1 MGMDA
6 PGRHLWLA
14 VQVWDML
21 HLFSY
26 ACIELLLLLTVFFYA
41 FSF

>member
-6 PGRHLWLA
+6 PVRHLWLA
-14 VQVWDML
+14 VQVYTML

-26 ACIELLLLLTVFFYA
+26 ACIGLLFLLSGYF
-41 FSF
+41 